1 MSKDARDLI
10 AYLEKA
16 RREEHDDVDG
26 VVIGDGAAFNIISE
40 LELLMEKLQEAE
52 AFIAE
57 LVAERDRLQD
67 ELDAKL

>member
-16 RREEHDDVDG
+16 RREEHEDVAG
-26 VVIGDGAAFNIISE
+26 VVIGDGAAFNII
-40 LELLMEKLQEAE
+40 LELQSLMDRLEEAE

-57 LVAERDRLQD
+57 LIAERD
-67 ELDAKL
+67 KL